1 MRISVICTVLNEAAA
16 VGRLLDGLL
25 AQTRPPDEVVIVDGG
40 SNDGTPAV
48 ILSYADRLPLK
59 LQEARGANISR
70 GRNLAVKRSSGDVIV
85 STDAGVRLP
94 PDWLERL
101 TAPFT
106 NLSPEDLRDGN
117 YAVAGFFTPDPQS
130 TFELSLGVTT
140 LPLADDIKPETF
152 LPSSRSVAFS
162 RGAFEC
168 SGGYP
173 EWLDYSEDLL
183 FDFALIDCCGGF
195 AWAPDAVAHF
205 RPRSSLRK
213 FFRQYYLYA
222 RGDGKADLWRKRH
235 LIRYLT
241 YLVALPVL
249 LALAIFHH
257 PLWLLL
263 LLAGGLAYCWRP
275 FQRLRAQW
283 AGYSALQ
290 RLWATL
296 LIPAIRITGDVAK
309 MIGYPVGLRW
319 RRTNRARPEI
329 HWRSKLD
336 SAQRYG

>member
-1 MRISVICTVLNEAAA
+1 MRISVICTVLNEAQA

-40 SNDGTPAV
+40 SSDGTSAV

-70 GRNLAVKRSSGDVIV
+70 GRNLAVKRSSGDVIA
-85 STDAGVRLP
+85 STDAGVRLE

-101 TAPFT
+101 AAPFA
-106 NLSPEDLRDGN
+106 NLSPEELRDGA
-117 YAVAGFFTPDPQS
+117 YAVAGFFAPDPQS
-130 TFELSLGVTT
+130 TFELALGATT
-140 LPLADDIKPETF
+140 LPLVDDINPATF

-162 RGAFEC
+162 RGAFTC

-195 AWAPDAVAHF
+195 AWAPEAVAHF
-205 RPRSSLRK
+205 RPRPSLRK
-213 FFRQYYLYA
+213 FARQYYLYA
-222 RGDGKADLWRKRH
+222 RGDGKANLWRKRH

-249 LALAIFHH
+249 LALAILHH
-257 PLWLLL
+257 PAWLLL
-263 LLAGGLAYCWRP
+263 LLAGGLGYCWRP
-275 FQRLRAQW
+275 LQRLRVQW

-290 RLWATL
+290 RLWAML
-296 LIPAIRITGDVAK
+296 LIPVIRVAGDLAK
-309 MIGYPVGLRW
+309 MIGYPVGRRW
-319 RRTNRARPEI
+319 RRANRARPEI
-329 HWRSKLD
+329 DWRSQLD
-336 SAQRYG
+336 SGQRYG